1 MKISQ
6 ISLTCFD
13 PPTPQ
18 GGLKE
23 IHNIVKSPLG
33 DLGVLTT
40 GQILGICSLTLLAF
54 NSSAQQPQKH
64 PNILWISTEDMSPH
78 LGCYGDKVAKTPN
91 IDRLASQGIRYDNV
105 FTTAA
110 ISAPVRA
117 GIITGMYQTSIG
129 CMHMRTTSYRR
140 GVENPIEFTAV
151 PPHYVKAFTEYLRA
165 AGYYCT
171 NNSKTD
177 YQFAKDPVPA
187 SIWDECSAK
196 AHYKNRPDKN
206 QPFFAVFNWLGT
218 HESQNWDISNVK
230 TDPSLVQV
238 PPYYPDNAIIRRN
251 IAKMY
256 DNIARLDSVVGVL
269 LKELEKE
276 GELDNTI
283 IFFWGDHGDGL
294 PRAKRWLYD
303 SGLKIPLIIKFPDNS
318 KSGTSDKRLIS
329 SIDLGPTV
337 LSLAGVP
344 VPAHMQGRPFLG
356 DQQGE
361 PRDAVFAARDRVD
374 ESYDMI
380 RSVRT
385 KNCLYIRNY
394 YPNEPFPIWV
404 PYLNKMPI
412 FQEMLRLDAEGAL
425 TGSQKA
431 WMAYSR
437 PPEEIYNVASDPFQ
451 IHNLIDDPSMKLTL
465 NDMREMLDKWTL
477 ETHDMGH
484 MNEPEMIAQMWPG
497 GKQPVTDIPYFIINS
512 PEDRGSKNLRT
523 GGTYSSPMT
532 LSFYCPTHG
541 ASIVYTFE
549 EKQNPRWLLYT
560 GPLHLSRG
568 KHNIR
573 LKAVRYGY
581 SESEELSGAFIIK

>member
-1 MKISQ
+1 MNKLNPVI
-6 ISLTCFD
+6 
-13 PPTPQ
+13 
-18 GGLKE
+18 G
-23 IHNIVKSPLG
+23 
-33 DLGVLTT
+33 LGVASLLS
-40 GQILGICSLTLLAF
+40 LG
-54 NSSAQQPQKH
+54 SSAQQPQKH

-91 IDRLASQGIRYDNV
+91 IDRLASQGIRFTNV

-110 ISAPVRA
+110 ISAPCRA

-129 CMHMRTTSYRR
+129 CMHMRTTSYRSSTD
-140 GVENPIEFTAV
+140 NPIEFTAV
-151 PPHYVKAFTEYLRA
+151 PPHYVKAFTEYMRA

-187 SIWDECSAK
+187 SIWDDCSRT
-196 AHYKNRPDKN
+196 AHYKNRPDKS

-218 HESQNWDISNVK
+218 HESQNWNISKVK
-230 TDPSLVQV
+230 TDPKTIMV
-238 PPYYPDNAIIRRN
+238 PPYFPDNEIIRAN

-269 LKELEKE
+269 LKELEVA

-303 SGLKIPLIIKFPDNS
+303 SGLNIPLIIRYPDKS
-318 KSGTSDKRLIS
+318 KAGTVDDRLIS

-344 VPAHMQGRPFLG
+344 VPAHMQGIPFLG
-356 DQQGE
+356 DQAGS

-385 KNCLYIRNY
+385 KEYLYIRNY
-394 YPNEPFPIWV
+394 YPDEPYPIWV
-404 PYLNKMPI
+404 PYLSNMPMYKEI
-412 FQEMLRLDAEGAL
+412 LRLDAEGKL
-425 TGSQKA
+425 TGPQKS

-437 PPEEIYNVASDPFQ
+437 PPEELYNVRTDPFQ
-451 IHNLIDDPSMKLTL
+451 VKNLINDPKLKGIL
-465 NDMREMLDKWTL
+465 EDLRARHKKWTL
-477 ETHDMGH
+477 ETGDMGH
-484 MNEPEMIAQMWPG
+484 LNEPEMVEQMWPG
-497 GKQPVTDIPYFIINS
+497 GKQPVTDVPYFIVNS
-512 PEDRGSKNLRT
+512 AEDRASKKYRA

-532 LSFYCPTHG
+532 LGFYCPTHG

-549 EKQNPRWLLYT
+549 EKANPHWLLYN
-560 GPLHLSRG
+560 GPLHLKPG
-568 KHNIR
+568 DYKIR
-573 LKAVRYGY
+573 VKAVRYGY
-581 SESEELSGAFIIK
+581 KDSEELIGKFDIN

>member
-1 MKISQ
+1 MIY
-6 ISLTCFD
+6 I
-13 PPTPQ
+13 
-18 GGLKE
+18 
-23 IHNIVKSPLG
+23 KS
-33 DLGVLTT
+33 
-40 GQILGICSLTLLAF
+40 ILGISVASLLAT
-54 NSSAQQPQKH
+54 NATGQQPQKQ

-91 IDRLASQGIRYDNV
+91 IDKLASQGIRYTNV

-110 ISAPVRA
+110 ISAPCRA

-140 GVENPIEFTAV
+140 SVENPIEFTAV
-151 PPHYVKAFTEYLRA
+151 PPHYVKTFTEYLRA

-177 YQFAKDPVPA
+177 YQFAKDPVPS
-187 SIWDECSAK
+187 SIWDECSRN

-206 QPFFAVFNWLGT
+206 QPFFAVFNWTGT
-218 HESQNWDISNVK
+218 HESQNWDIENVK
-230 TDPSLVQV
+230 TDPKKVNV
-238 PPYYPDNAIIRRN
+238 PPYYPDNEIIRKN

-303 SGLKIPLIIKFPDNS
+303 SGLNIPLIIKWPDKS
-318 KSGTSDKRLIS
+318 KAGTVEDRLIS
-329 SIDLGPTV
+329 SIDFGPSV

-344 VPAHMQGRPFLG
+344 VPAHMQGIPFLG
-356 DQQGE
+356 RQAGK

-385 KNCLYIRNY
+385 EDYLYIRNY
-394 YPNEPFPIWV
+394 YPDEQFPIWV
-404 PYLNKMPI
+404 PYLSNMPI
-412 FQEMLRLDAEGAL
+412 YKEMLRLDAESKL
-425 TGSQKA
+425 TGPQKS

-437 PPEEIYNVASDPFQ
+437 PPEELYDVKADPFQ
-451 IHNLIDDPSMKLTL
+451 IKNLVNDPGYASVLEDLRNRHK
-465 NDMREMLDKWTL
+465 KWTI
-477 ETHDMGH
+477 ETGDMGH
-484 MNEPEMIAQMWPG
+484 LNEPEMIEQMWPG
-497 GKQPVTDIPYFIINS
+497 GKQPVTDIPYFIINA
-512 PEDRGSKNLRT
+512 PEDRASKNYRT
-523 GGTYSSPMT
+523 GGTFTSPMT
-532 LSFYCPTHG
+532 LGFYCPTHG
-541 ASIVYTFE
+541 ASMVYTFE
-549 EKQNPRWLLYT
+549 EKANPRWLLNA
-560 GPLHLSRG
+560 GPLNLKPGSY
-568 KHNIR
+568 NIR
-573 LKAVRYGY
+573 VKAVRYGY
-581 SESEELSGAFIIK
+581 KDSEELKGSFVVK